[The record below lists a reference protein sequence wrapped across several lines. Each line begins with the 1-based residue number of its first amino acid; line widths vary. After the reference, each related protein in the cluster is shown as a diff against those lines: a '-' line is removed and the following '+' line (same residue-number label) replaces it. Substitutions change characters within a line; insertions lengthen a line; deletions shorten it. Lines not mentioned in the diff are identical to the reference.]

1 MIGHCPMCDTDKEL
15 TEHHEKLL
23 NGKGWVDTSGKIGMC
38 DDCQT
43 LFHRYFQYLEKITE
57 DSPKPFK
64 YEKDKK

>member
-1 MIGHCPMCDTDKEL
+1 MTNSFGHCPMCDNDKDLTD
-15 TEHHEKLL
+15 HHEKLL
-23 NGKGWVDTSGKIGMC
+23 DGKKIGIC

-64 YEKDKK
+64 YE